1 MISEDSYDEI
11 SHLLGKA
18 QDQLMRDEGLSIRQS
33 WAKALDAVSGQIG
46 ISVEELNA
54 GLRKIRA
61 NRISAEPPILWE
73 SRLQP
78 KNQADLQRRE
88 WWRKEPQLF
97 EVVLLALFTHDPIGI
112 CQHGAGTVEYSLE
125 TNTIL
130 PRVLSAASESEVAT
144 IVKEEFGRW
153 FGRSADAGMEKCA
166 RAATEIWEFL
176 RLNEHK

>member
-11 SHLLGKA
+11 SHLLGEA

-61 NRISAEPPILWE
+61 ERISAEPPILWE

-88 WWRKEPQLF
+88 
-97 EVVLLALFTHDPIGI
+97 
-112 CQHGAGTVEYSLE
+112 
-125 TNTIL
+125 
-130 PRVLSAASESEVAT
+130 
-144 IVKEEFGRW
+144 
-153 FGRSADAGMEKCA
+153 
-166 RAATEIWEFL
+166 
-176 RLNEHK
+176 